1 MKPHAARTAAFV
13 AACAAMLGLALQPA
27 SGDAPKL
34 FPLAA
39 RGKAIF
45 DETAGDI
52 GCAACHGTDARGD
65 GAAPDIRKA
74 GEAQIKDGLEHTGD
88 MRGFGLTPV
97 DIRAVAVYL
106 MYLRKKA
113 GI

>member
-1 MKPHAARTAAFV
+1 LPHRHSLRPQPYPPAAKGNV
-13 AACAAMLGLALQPA
+13 
-27 SGDAPKL
+27 
-34 FPLAA
+34 
-39 RGKAIF
+39 IF

-74 GEAQIKDGLEHTGD
+74 GEAQIKDGPEHTGD

-97 DIRAVAVYL
+97 DVRAVAAYL
-106 MYLRKKA
+106 TYLRKK
-113 GI
+113 

>member
-1 MKPHAARTAAFV
+1 MKRHTVRIAAFV
-13 AACAAMLGLALQPA
+13 AACAATLGLALQPA
-27 SGDAPKL
+27 AGGEPKL
-34 FPLAA
+34 YPLAA
-39 RGKAIF
+39 KGKLIF

-52 GCAACHGTDARGD
+52 GCAACHGMDAQGD

-74 GEAQIKDGLEHTGD
+74 DEAQIKDGLEHTGD

-97 DIRAVAVYL
+97 DIRAVAAYL
-106 MYLRKKA
+106 AYLRKKP